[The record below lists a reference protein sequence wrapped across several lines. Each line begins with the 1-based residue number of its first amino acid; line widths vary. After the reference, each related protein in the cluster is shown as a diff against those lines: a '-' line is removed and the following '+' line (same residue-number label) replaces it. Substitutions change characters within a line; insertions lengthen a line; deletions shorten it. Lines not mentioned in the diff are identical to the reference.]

1 MPREA
6 LGEFEHQVLLA
17 ILHLGG
23 EAHSAP
29 IVTEIE
35 SRSGR
40 SASPAAVYI
49 ALRRLEQRDLV
60 RSEKLEPGP
69 NEGGRG
75 RRTFRVTDAAIE
87 KLRESRRALEA
98 FWTGLDPVFSSGAT
112 RGTIKLGIQF
122 EHWSRPGESF
132 MHALGSIGKDFPFA
146 SFHHFWV
153 RGRLEGRRDSLWDYC
168 LGYQAAR
175 RNRFAPIERIDAGG
189 LQGLVYAYH
198 FDASLYAGYLRRFS
212 ERLGVERIEGR
223 IETSQLDRDTGF
235 IESVTLADG
244 RISHD
249 SAAP

>member
-17 ILHLGG
+17 ILQLGG

-49 ALRRLEQRDLV
+49 ALRRLEQRALV

-98 FWTGLDPVFSSGAT
+98 FWTGLDPVFGGAST
-112 RGTIKLGIQF
+112 RGT
-122 EHWSRPGESF
+122 
-132 MHALGSIGKDFPFA
+132 
-146 SFHHFWV
+146 V
-153 RGRLEGRRDSLWDYC
+153 RGRKRR
-168 LGYQAAR
+168 
-175 RNRFAPIERIDAGG
+175 
-189 LQGLVYAYH
+189 
-198 FDASLYAGYLRRFS
+198 
-212 ERLGVERIEGR
+212 
-223 IETSQLDRDTGF
+223 
-235 IESVTLADG
+235 
-244 RISHD
+244 
-249 SAAP
+249 